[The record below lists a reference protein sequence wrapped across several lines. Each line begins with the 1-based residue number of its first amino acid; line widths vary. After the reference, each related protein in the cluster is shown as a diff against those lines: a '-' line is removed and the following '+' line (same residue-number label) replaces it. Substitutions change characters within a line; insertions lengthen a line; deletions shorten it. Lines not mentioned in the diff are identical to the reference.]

1 MFNLENYETVDQR
14 LEKFWAKFEDGRI
27 DTELISFVN
36 DCYIFKASI
45 YKTFA
50 DTVPFATGFAQENV
64 EGSGVN
70 RKAACENAES
80 SAIGR
85 ALHNGGISKHSEGKP
100 RPSREEMIKAT
111 RDEIAKPKAEYIP
124 VEKEDDPWTVK
135 QVAPPQ
141 TAAEAVAIVK
151 DIMGGQT
158 EKDVPKCRHGAMN
171 WAHGMTKANKPWG
184 HFKCMAAATGEIDRC
199 PKGEDVIWYEI
210 APNGSWRPQKA
221 RG

>member
-14 LEKFWAKFEDGRI
+14 LEKFWTKYEDGRI
-27 DTELISFVN
+27 DTELVSFAN

-50 DTVPFATGFAQENV
+50 DAVPFATGYAQENV

-70 RKAACENAES
+70 RKAACENSES

-111 RDEIAKPKAEYIP
+111 RDEIAKPKTEYIP
-124 VEKEDDPWTVK
+124 VEKEDDPWTIK
-135 QVAPPQ
+135 QVAAPE
-141 TAAEAVAIVK
+141 TVADAVNTVK
-151 DIMGGQT
+151 EIMGTKT
-158 EKDVPKCRHGAMN
+158 EVPLCPTCNKEMN
-171 WAHGMTKANKPWG
+171 WRTGVSQKTKKEWANFSCKRAVG
-184 HFKCMAAATGEIDRC
+184 SGICDQT
-199 PKGEDVIWYEI
+199 IWYEI
-210 APNGSWRPQKA
+210 SPSGSWVPQKNKY
-221 RG
+221 